1 MGRGSSGASGGG
13 GAKAANKAT
22 EQTNK
27 EVYNLLE
34 GIVKSNPNFTSAVN
48 AMDIVMSQAPIG
60 TRIVVEYSSNAG
72 QLQDIFVK
80 GSNGWSE
87 TLKAKNGQ
95 EFWTAK
101 AGIAEIYNAFS
112 S

>member
-1 MGRGSSGASGGG
+1 MGRGSSGAGGG
-13 GAKAANKAT
+13 GKSGGAKAT

-48 AMDIVMSQAPIG
+48 AMDIVMSQAPVG

-72 QLQDIFVK
+72 QLQSIFVK
-80 GSNGWSE
+80 GSNGWTE

-95 EFWTAK
+95 EYWTAK